1 MNGNLASKEWLKRAV
16 LDSGLVE
23 EYRQAHREAWKGDLE
38 PQEAFRDFYGQ
49 EFFEIARNFAMGQR
63 KRAQRCK
70 TRTGE
75 FVEGGHAWFLT
86 LTFRD
91 EVLDGTSQK
100 TRRVYVSRFLKSIS
114 SRYVANIDFG
124 RENERE
130 HYHAIVESEEKPNL
144 EAWQK
149 SYGFTDCKRVRSTD
163 KDVLRT
169 AKYTA
174 KLSLHALK
182 ASTSNDGKLQAPRL
196 IYSRNI

>member
-1 MNGNLASKEWLKRAV
+1 MEDKLSYREYQKRAV

-23 EYRQAHREAWKGDLE
+23 EYREAHREAWRGILE

-49 EFFEIARNFAMGQR
+49 DIFEIARNFATGQR

-70 TRTGE
+70 ARTGE
-75 FVEGGHAWFLT
+75 FVEHGNAWFIT
-86 LTFRD
+86 LTFKD
-91 EVLDGTSQK
+91 DVLVSTSRQ
-100 TRRVYVSRFLKSIS
+100 TRRKYVSRFLKSVS

-130 HYHAIVESEEKPNL
+130 HYHAIIESESKPNL

-149 SYGFTDCKRVRSTD
+149 AYGFTDCKKVRNSET
-163 KDVLRT
+163 DVLKT

-182 ASTSNDGKLQAPRL
+182 SSTSNDGKLGAPRL